1 MLFSCCVSVY
11 ARINTHGVAIGGVEI
26 SPCLF
31 FWIGDLRLLAPTRDE
46 RRKGRVERRER
57 QALLWL
63 PEAEQAGKQGSA
75 VRMHAGPGQRG
86 AQVEAAATI
95 F

>member
-1 MLFSCCVSVY
+1 VGLKFHRVC
-11 ARINTHGVAIGGVEI
+11 
-26 SPCLF
+26 F